1 MRYSDLIGEYQNK
14 QTLINLKS
22 RLADAGY
29 KSIGKGIDAIV
40 FAKKDSPDVIKVL
53 IGDHDRETN
62 VAAAGFLAFAE
73 FCKTVKSP
81 HLPKFGKITKLKFDT
96 EEVYQVSVERLY
108 KLSEDEADVAFSM
121 ARFAEFGNS
130 FEDVIKDIKETGSG
144 VHPKFRKEVELQQS
158 KQIKIAQK
166 NQSIFPIMQ
175 TLHKHVSSLKGM
187 SLDLVNE
194 VSHNIMKRRDG
205 TWMISDPF
213 AA

>member
-14 QTLINLKS
+14 QTLINVKS
-22 RLADAGY
+22 QLADAGY

-53 IGDHDRETN
+53 VGERDRKTN
-62 VAAAGFLAFAE
+62 NAAAGFLAFAE

-81 HLPKFGKITKLKFDT
+81 HLPKFGNITKMKIDT
-96 EEVYQVSVERLY
+96 EEVYQVSMERLY
-108 KLSEDEADVAFSM
+108 KLSEDEDDVSWIM

-130 FEDVIKDIKETGSG
+130 FEDVIKDIEETGSG
-144 VHPKFRKEVELQQS
+144 AHPKYRKEIALRQS

-166 NQSIFPIMQ
+166 NQSVFPIMQ
-175 TLHKHVSSLKGM
+175 QLHKHASSLKGM
-187 SLDLVNE
+187 SLDLVND

-205 TWMISDPF
+205 TWVIVDPF
-213 AA
+213 AF